1 MSDAQ
6 NDHES
11 AIRNPK
17 QLVAAVVGFFL
28 LTVIGIILLVSF
40 VTTTKLTGAGTESQ
54 SAEAVAARVRPVAD
68 EGYIFKDVNALK
80 VLQSADAVYSANC
93 AACHTSGAAGAPKL
107 GDAGAWAPRIAQ
119 GYDTLLKHAIE
130 GIRAMPA
137 KGGNPDLDDVE
148 VARTVVY
155 IANKSGAKFKE
166 PDVPAAPPVAP
177 AQAAATTPAV
187 TAAAPVAT
195 LLP

>member
-1 MSDAQ
+1 MATSLQNLSEYDASTFINISQ
-6 NDHES
+6 K
-11 AIRNPK
+11 RFG
-17 QLVAAVVGFFL
+17 LV
-28 LTVIGIILLVSF
+28 VSEWNREI
-40 VTTTKLTGAGTESQ
+40 T
-54 SAEAVAARVRPVAD
+54 
-68 EGYIFKDVNALK
+68 DVL
-80 VLQSADAVYSANC
+80 S
-93 AACHTSGAAGAPKL
+93 AGA
-107 GDAGAWAPRIAQ
+107 
-119 GYDTLLKHAIE
+119 YDTLLKHAIE